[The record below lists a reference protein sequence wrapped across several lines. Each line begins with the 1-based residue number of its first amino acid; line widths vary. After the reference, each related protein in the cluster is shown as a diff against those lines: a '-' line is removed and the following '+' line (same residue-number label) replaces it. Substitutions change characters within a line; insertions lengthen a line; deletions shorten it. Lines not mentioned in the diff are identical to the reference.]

1 MHVAP
6 LAKLLTGR
14 QVGGEGLVPAGRVQR
29 DARVVGECDDSVGP
43 DESALSQRRQEGS
56 VERAADSL
64 AVGFG
69 GNVHAGF
76 DGPLVGNALA
86 VGGSVGIAQNRT
98 VRIHGHPKRETP
110 GDVRQAFRK
119 VVQRGNFGLEGR

>member
-14 QVGGEGLVPAGRVQR
+14 GVGGKGLVSAGRVQR

-43 DESALSQRRQEGS
+43 DEPAFRQRRQEGR

-69 GNVHAGF
+69 GNVDACF

-86 VGGSVGIAQNRT
+86 VGGSVGVAQNRT
-98 VRIHGHPKRETP
+98 VRIHRHPKRETP
-110 GDVRQAFRK
+110 GDARQAFRK
-119 VVQRGNFGLEGR
+119 VVQ